1 MAKTEKATPPKD
13 GRTPFSRRKF
23 IGATVGAAAVLG
35 GYSYFFGSQYRA
47 AKADRKVDV
56 LLIGGGIMSATL
68 GVYLS
73 ELEPNWTYEVFERLD
88 KVAEESSNGWNNA
101 GTGHSALCELN
112 YSPMDDKGTV
122 HINQAININENFQIS
137 RQFWS
142 HQVRKGVLGNP
153 REFINSTPH
162 MNLVF
167 GQENREFIGK
177 RVEALKASPLFA
189 GMDMTTDPAKIAEW
203 VPIMME
209 GRKPDEVLTATRSP
223 LGTDVNLGEITRQ
236 FYKHLAGNAGAKVT
250 TGYEVRSIT
259 RNEDGSWRVSA
270 FDVNDRSKVQTVDAR
285 NVFIGAGGAALPLLQ
300 LSGIPE
306 AKQYGGFPV
315 GGEFLVTD
323 NPVVTSRHW
332 ARVYGLAD
340 TGSPPMSVPHL
351 DTRVLD
357 GKKVI
362 LFGPFATWSSKF
374 LKNGSYFDLAKASTL
389 SNIIPQL
396 QVGTHEFALVKYL
409 AQQLALS
416 REEKMAALRR
426 YMPEAKD
433 ADWRLWEAG
442 QRVQI
447 IKNDP
452 EKGGVL
458 KLGTEVVV
466 SGDRSVS
473 ALLGASPGGSTSPA
487 IMLSLLERVFPD
499 QMKTPAWQQKIR
511 EIVPSY
517 GKKLNDNPQLLAK
530 EWASTAE
537 TLQLAIAS
545 PSLDGFVPSTAPA
558 AAPSA
563 KPAEV
568 KQVPDIAL

>member
-1 MAKTEKATPPKD
+1 MSNREDQAVPVKRS
-13 GRTPFSRRKF
+13 GVSRRKF
-23 IGATVGAAAVLG
+23 MTAAAAGAAALYG
-35 GYSYFFGSQYRA
+35 GYSYGFGSQYRA
-47 AKADRKVDV
+47 ARADREVDV

-68 GVYLS
+68 GVYLK
-73 ELEPNWTYEVFERLD
+73 ELEPGWTCEVFERLD

-112 YSPMDDKGTV
+112 YTPMDDQGNV
-122 HINQAININENFQIS
+122 HIAQAIGINENFQIS

-142 HQVRKGVLGNP
+142 HQVRQGVLGDP
-153 REFINSTPH
+153 RGFINSTPH

-167 GQENREFIGK
+167 GEENRAFIRK

-189 GMDMTTDPAKIAEW
+189 GMEMTTDPEQIQRW
-203 VPIMME
+203 IPIMME

-236 FYKHLAGNAGAKVT
+236 FYGHLTDKSGVKVS

-259 RNEDGSWRVSA
+259 RNDDGTWRVSA
-270 FDVNDRSKVQTVDAR
+270 FNVKDSSKVQTVDAR
-285 NVFIGAGGAALPLLQ
+285 IVFIGAGGAALPLLQ

-323 NPVVTSRHW
+323 NPEITSRHL
-332 ARVYGLAD
+332 AKVYGLAD

-374 LKNGSYFDLAKASTL
+374 LKNGSYFDLAKATTL
-389 SNIIPQL
+389 SNVIPEM
-396 QVGTHEFALVKYL
+396 QVGVHEFALVKYL

-416 REEKMAALRR
+416 REEKMAALRH

-433 ADWRLWEAG
+433 QDWRLWEAG

-447 IKNDP
+447 IKKDP
-452 EKGGVL
+452 KKGGVL
-458 KLGTEVVV
+458 RLGTEVVV
-466 SGDRSVS
+466 SSDRTVS

-499 QMKTPAWQQKIR
+499 QMKSAAWQSKIR

-517 GKKLNDNPQLLAK
+517 GKKLNDDPQMLAA
-530 EWASTAE
+530 EWAATAA
-537 TLQLAIAS
+537 TLKLAIAS
-545 PSLDGFVPSTAPA
+545 PSLDHFVPTAPA
-558 AAPSA
+558 PKAGTGT
-563 KPAEV
+563 V
-568 KQVPDIAL
+568 KKVPDMAL

>member
-1 MAKTEKATPPKD
+1 MGQANNKNTTVEAK
-13 GRTPFSRRKF
+13 GRRFSRRQF
-23 IGATVGAAAVLG
+23 IGAAVGAAAVWG
-35 GYSYFFGSQYRA
+35 GYSVFFGGQFRA
-47 AKADRKVDV
+47 DKADRKVDV

-68 GVYLS
+68 GVYLA
-73 ELEPNWTYEVFERLD
+73 ELEPTWTCEVFERLD

-112 YSPMDDKGTV
+112 YTPMDDQGKV
-122 HINQAININENFQIS
+122 HISKAVEINENFQIS

-142 HQVRKGVLGNP
+142 HQVRKGVLGHP

-167 GQENREFIGK
+167 GAENREFIRK

-189 GMDMTTDPAKIAEW
+189 GMEMTTDPVRIKEW
-203 VPIMME
+203 IPIMME
-209 GRKPDEVLTATRSP
+209 GRKPDEIVTATRSP
-223 LGTDVNLGEITRQ
+223 LGTDVNLGAITRQ
-236 FYKHLAGNAGAKVT
+236 FYKHLNERVGVKVT
-250 TGYEVRSIT
+250 TGHEVRSIT
-259 RNEDGSWRVSA
+259 RNDDGSWRVSA
-270 FDVNDRSKVQTVDAR
+270 FDIKDKSRIQTVDAR
-285 NVFIGAGGAALPLLQ
+285 HIFIGAGGAALPLLQ

-323 NPVVTSRHW
+323 NPQITARHL
-332 ARVYGLAD
+332 AKVYGLAD

-357 GKKVI
+357 GKTVL

-374 LKNGSYFDLAKASTL
+374 LKNGSYFDMAKATTP

-396 QVGTHEFALVKYL
+396 QVGMHEFALVKYL
-409 AQQLALS
+409 AQQLELS
-416 REEKMAALRR
+416 KEEKMAALRR

-433 ADWRLWEAG
+433 QDWRLWQAG

-447 IKNDP
+447 IKNVP
-452 EKGGVL
+452 GQGGVL

-466 SGDRSVS
+466 SEDRSVS

-487 IMLSLLERVFPD
+487 IMLSLLEKVFPERL
-499 QMKTPAWQQKIR
+499 KTAAWQSKIR
-511 EIVPSY
+511 EIVPTY
-517 GKKLNDNPQLLAK
+517 GKKLNENPQLLAA
-530 EWASTAE
+530 EWAATAE
-537 TLQLAIAS
+537 ALQLAIAA
-545 PSLDGFVPSTAPA
+545 PDLGGFTPASAPA
-558 AAPSA
+558 EQPGQE
-563 KPAEV
+563 KHL
-568 KQVPDIAL
+568 PDIAL

>member
-1 MAKTEKATPPKD
+1 MTQADNKNPSGK
-13 GRTPFSRRKF
+13 RFSRRQF
-23 IGATVGAAAVLG
+23 IGAAVGAAAVWG
-35 GYSYFFGSQYRA
+35 GYSIFFGGQFRA
-47 AKADRKVDV
+47 AKADRSVDV

-68 GVYLS
+68 GTYLT
-73 ELEPNWTYEVFERLD
+73 ELEPKWTFEVFERLD

-112 YSPMDDKGTV
+112 YTPMDDKGVV
-122 HINQAININENFQIS
+122 HITQAIGINENFQIS

-167 GQENREFIGK
+167 GPENREFITK
-177 RVEALKASPLFA
+177 RVAALKASPLFA
-189 GMDMTTDPAKIAEW
+189 GMEMTTDPVKIKEW

-209 GRKPDEVLTATRSP
+209 GRKPDEMVTATRSP
-223 LGTDVNLGEITRQ
+223 LGTDVNLGSITRQ
-236 FYKHLAGNAGAKVT
+236 FYQHLSKNGSKIT
-250 TGYEVRSIT
+250 TGFEVRSIT
-259 RNEDGSWRVSA
+259 RNDGGSWRVSA
-270 FDVNDRSKVQTVDAR
+270 FDIKDKSKIQTIDAR
-285 NVFIGAGGAALPLLQ
+285 HIFIGAGGAALPLLQ

-323 NPVVTSRHW
+323 NPAITSRHL
-332 ARVYGLAD
+332 AKVYGLAD

-357 GKKVI
+357 GKTVL
-362 LFGPFATWSSKF
+362 LFGPFATWSTKF
-374 LKNGSYFDLAKASTL
+374 LKNGSYFDIAKATTP

-396 QVGTHEFALVKYL
+396 QVGAHEFALVKYL
-409 AQQLALS
+409 AQQLELS
-416 REEKMAALRR
+416 REDKMNALRH

-433 ADWRLWEAG
+433 EDWRLWQAG

-447 IKNDP
+447 IKNMPD
-452 EKGGVL
+452 KGGVL

-466 SGDRSVS
+466 SEDRSVS

-487 IMLSLLERVFPD
+487 IMLSLLEKVFPE
-499 QMKTPAWQQKIR
+499 QIKSAAWQEKIR

-517 GKKLNDNPQLLAK
+517 GKKLNEHPDLLAA
-530 EWASTAE
+530 EWAATAE
-537 TLQLAIAS
+537 TLQLTIAS
-545 PSLDGFVPSTAPA
+545 PSLEGFVAGATPD
-558 AAPSA
+558 AAPGV
-563 KPAEV
+563 V
-568 KQVPDIAL
+568 KKVPDIAL

>member
-1 MAKTEKATPPKD
+1 MTQTDNKNPSGK
-13 GRTPFSRRKF
+13 RFSRRQF
-23 IGATVGAAAVLG
+23 IGAAVGAAAVWG
-35 GYSYFFGSQYRA
+35 GYSIFFGGQFRA
-47 AKADRKVDV
+47 AKADRSVDV

-68 GVYLS
+68 GTYLT
-73 ELEPNWTYEVFERLD
+73 ELEPKWTFEVFERLD

-112 YSPMDDKGTV
+112 YTPMDDKGVV
-122 HINQAININENFQIS
+122 HITQAIGINENFQIS

-167 GQENREFIGK
+167 GPENREFITK
-177 RVEALKASPLFA
+177 RVAALKASPLFA
-189 GMDMTTDPAKIAEW
+189 GMEMTTDPVKIKEW

-209 GRKPDEVLTATRSP
+209 GRKPDEMVTATRSP
-223 LGTDVNLGEITRQ
+223 LGTDVNLGSITRQ
-236 FYKHLAGNAGAKVT
+236 FYQHLSKNGSKIT
-250 TGYEVRSIT
+250 TGFEVRSIT
-259 RNEDGSWRVSA
+259 RNDDGSWRVSA
-270 FDVNDRSKVQTVDAR
+270 FDIKDKSKIQTIDAR
-285 NVFIGAGGAALPLLQ
+285 HIFIGAGGAALPLLQ

-323 NPVVTSRHW
+323 NPAITSRHL
-332 ARVYGLAD
+332 AKVYGLAD

-357 GKKVI
+357 GKTVL
-362 LFGPFATWSSKF
+362 LFGPFATWSTKF
-374 LKNGSYFDLAKASTL
+374 LKNGSYFDIAKATTP

-396 QVGTHEFALVKYL
+396 QVGAHEFALVKYL
-409 AQQLALS
+409 AQQLELS
-416 REEKMAALRR
+416 REDKMNALRH

-433 ADWRLWEAG
+433 EDWRLWQAG

-447 IKNDP
+447 IKNMPD
-452 EKGGVL
+452 KGGVL

-466 SGDRSVS
+466 SEDRSVS

-487 IMLSLLERVFPD
+487 IMLSLLEKVFPE
-499 QMKTPAWQQKIR
+499 QIKSAAWQEKIR

-517 GKKLNDNPQLLAK
+517 GKKLNEHPDLLAA
-530 EWASTAE
+530 EWAATAE
-537 TLQLAIAS
+537 TLQLTIAS
-545 PSLDGFVPSTAPA
+545 PSLEGFVAGATTD
-558 AAPSA
+558 AAPGV
-563 KPAEV
+563 V
-568 KQVPDIAL
+568 KKVPDIAL

>member
-1 MAKTEKATPPKD
+1 MNQINNKKTAPDANGKH
-13 GRTPFSRRKF
+13 FSRRQF
-23 IGATVGAAAVLG
+23 IGAAIGAAALWG
-35 GYSYFFGSQYRA
+35 GYSYLFGSQYRA

-73 ELEPNWTYEVFERLD
+73 ELEPGWTYEVFERLNN
-88 KVAEESSNGWNNA
+88 VAEESSNGWNNA

-112 YSPMDDKGTV
+112 YTPMDDKGNV
-122 HINQAININENFQIS
+122 HISQAIGINENFQIS

-167 GQENREFIGK
+167 GEENREFIRK
-177 RVEALKASPLFA
+177 RVDALKASPLFA
-189 GMDMTTDPAKIAEW
+189 GMEMTTDRARIAEW
-203 VPIMME
+203 IPIMME
-209 GRKPDEVLTATRSP
+209 GRKPEDIVTVTRSP
-223 LGTDVNLGEITRQ
+223 LGTDVNLGAITRQ
-236 FYKHLAGNAGAKVT
+236 FYKHLGENSGVKIS

-259 RNEDGSWRVSA
+259 RNDDGSWRVSA
-270 FDVNDRSKVQTVDAR
+270 FDVKDSSKIQTVDAR
-285 NVFIGAGGAALPLLQ
+285 HVFIGAGGAALPLLQ

-315 GGEFLVTD
+315 GGEFLVTE
-323 NPVVTSRHW
+323 NPEITSRHL
-332 ARVYGLAD
+332 AKVYGLAD
-340 TGSPPMSVPHL
+340 TGAPPMSVPHL

-357 GKKVI
+357 GKTVI

-374 LKNGSYFDLAKASTL
+374 LKNGSYFDLAKATTP
-389 SNIIPQL
+389 SNIIPQM
-396 QVGTHEFALVKYL
+396 QVGIHEFALVKYL
-409 AQQLALS
+409 AQQLELS
-416 REEKMAALRR
+416 RSEKMEALRR

-433 ADWRLWEAG
+433 EDWRSWQAG

-466 SGDRSVS
+466 SNDRSVS

-487 IMLSLLERVFPD
+487 IMLSLLERVFPE

-517 GKKLNDNPQLLAK
+517 GKKLNEDPQLLAK
-530 EWASTAE
+530 EWATTAE
-537 TLQLAIAS
+537 TLQLTITP
-545 PSLDGFVPSTAPA
+545 PSLDGFVQGVAPA
-558 AAPSA
+558 EQPGL
-563 KPAEV
+563 V
-568 KQVPDIAL
+568 KKVPDMAL

>member
-1 MAKTEKATPPKD
+1 MSNREDQAVPVKRS
-13 GRTPFSRRKF
+13 GVSRRKF
-23 IGATVGAAAVLG
+23 MTAAAAGAAALYG
-35 GYSYFFGSQYRA
+35 GYSYGFGSQYRA
-47 AKADRKVDV
+47 ARADREVDV

-68 GVYLS
+68 GVYLK
-73 ELEPNWTYEVFERLD
+73 ELEPGWTCEVFERLD

-112 YSPMDDKGTV
+112 YTPMDDQGNV
-122 HINQAININENFQIS
+122 HIAQAIGINENFQIS

-142 HQVRKGVLGNP
+142 HQVRQGVLGDP
-153 REFINSTPH
+153 RGFINSTPH

-167 GQENREFIGK
+167 GEENRAFIRK

-189 GMDMTTDPAKIAEW
+189 GMEMTTDPEQIQRW
-203 VPIMME
+203 IPIMME

-236 FYKHLAGNAGAKVT
+236 FYGHLTDKSGVKVS

-259 RNEDGSWRVSA
+259 RNDDGTWRVSA
-270 FDVNDRSKVQTVDAR
+270 FNVKDSSKVQTVDAR
-285 NVFIGAGGAALPLLQ
+285 TVFIGAGGAALPLLQ

-323 NPVVTSRHW
+323 NPEITSRHL
-332 ARVYGLAD
+332 AKVYGLAD

-374 LKNGSYFDLAKASTL
+374 LKNGSYFDLAKATTL
-389 SNIIPQL
+389 SNVIPEM
-396 QVGTHEFALVKYL
+396 QVGVHEFALVKYL

-416 REEKMAALRR
+416 REEKMAALRH

-433 ADWRLWEAG
+433 QDWRLWEAG

-447 IKNDP
+447 IKKDP
-452 EKGGVL
+452 KKGGVL
-458 KLGTEVVV
+458 RLGTEVVV
-466 SGDRSVS
+466 SSDRTVS

-499 QMKTPAWQQKIR
+499 QMKSAAWQSKIR

-517 GKKLNDNPQLLAK
+517 GKKLNDDPQMLAA
-530 EWASTAE
+530 EWAATAA
-537 TLQLAIAS
+537 TLKLAIAS
-545 PSLDGFVPSTAPA
+545 PSLDHFVPTAPA
-558 AAPSA
+558 PKAGTGT
-563 KPAEV
+563 V
-568 KQVPDIAL
+568 KKVPDMAL

>member
-1 MAKTEKATPPKD
+1 MTQADNKNPSGK
-13 GRTPFSRRKF
+13 RFSRRQF
-23 IGATVGAAAVLG
+23 IGAAVGAAAVWG
-35 GYSYFFGSQYRA
+35 GYSIFFGGQFRA
-47 AKADRKVDV
+47 AKADRSVDV

-68 GVYLS
+68 GTYLT
-73 ELEPNWTYEVFERLD
+73 ELEPKWTFEVFERLD

-112 YSPMDDKGTV
+112 YTPMDDKGVV
-122 HINQAININENFQIS
+122 HITQAIGINENFQIS

-167 GQENREFIGK
+167 GPENREFITK
-177 RVEALKASPLFA
+177 RVAALKASPLFA
-189 GMDMTTDPAKIAEW
+189 GMEMTTDPVKIKEW

-209 GRKPDEVLTATRSP
+209 GRKPDEMVTATRSP
-223 LGTDVNLGEITRQ
+223 LGTDVNLGSITRQ
-236 FYKHLAGNAGAKVT
+236 FYQHLSKNGSKIT
-250 TGYEVRSIT
+250 TGFEVRSIT
-259 RNEDGSWRVSA
+259 RNDDGSWRVSA
-270 FDVNDRSKVQTVDAR
+270 FDIKDKSKIQTIDAR
-285 NVFIGAGGAALPLLQ
+285 HIFIGAGGAALPLLQ

-323 NPVVTSRHW
+323 NPAITSRHL
-332 ARVYGLAD
+332 AKVYGLAD

-357 GKKVI
+357 GKTVL
-362 LFGPFATWSSKF
+362 LFGPFATWSTKF
-374 LKNGSYFDLAKASTL
+374 LKNGSYFDIAKATTP

-396 QVGTHEFALVKYL
+396 QVGAHEFALVKYL
-409 AQQLALS
+409 AQQLELS
-416 REEKMAALRR
+416 REDKMNALRH

-433 ADWRLWEAG
+433 EDWRLWQAG

-447 IKNDP
+447 IKNMPD
-452 EKGGVL
+452 KGGVL

-466 SGDRSVS
+466 SEDRSVS

-487 IMLSLLERVFPD
+487 IMLSLLEKVFPE
-499 QMKTPAWQQKIR
+499 QIKSAAWQEKIR

-517 GKKLNDNPQLLAK
+517 GKKLNEHPDLLAA
-530 EWASTAE
+530 EWAATAE
-537 TLQLAIAS
+537 TLQLTIAS
-545 PSLDGFVPSTAPA
+545 PSLEGFVAGATPD
-558 AAPSA
+558 AAPGV
-563 KPAEV
+563 V
-568 KQVPDIAL
+568 KKVPDIAL

>member
-1 MAKTEKATPPKD
+1 MSPSNNNNTEAATK
-13 GRTPFSRRKF
+13 GRRFSRRKF
-23 IGATVGAAAVLG
+23 IGAAVGAAAVWG
-35 GYSYFFGSQYRA
+35 GYSVLFGGQFRA
-47 AKADRKVDV
+47 DKADRKVDV

-68 GVYLS
+68 GVYLA
-73 ELEPNWTYEVFERLD
+73 ELEPSWTFEVFERLD

-112 YSPMDDKGTV
+112 YTPMDDKGKV
-122 HINQAININENFQIS
+122 QISKAVEINENFQIS

-142 HQVRKGVLGNP
+142 HQVRKGLLGNP

-167 GQENREFIGK
+167 GEENREFIRK

-189 GMDMTTDPAKIAEW
+189 GMEMTTDPVKIKEW
-203 VPIMME
+203 IPIMME
-209 GRKPDEVLTATRSP
+209 GRKPEEVVTATRSP
-223 LGTDVNLGEITRQ
+223 LGTDVNLGAITRQ
-236 FYKHLAGNAGAKVT
+236 FYQHLNQRGVTIT
-250 TGYEVRSIT
+250 TGHEVRSIT
-259 RNEDGSWRVSA
+259 RNDDGSWRVSA
-270 FDVNDRSKVQTVDAR
+270 FDIRDKAKVRTIDAR
-285 NVFIGAGGAALPLLQ
+285 HIFIGAGGAALPLLQ

-315 GGEFLVTD
+315 GGEFLVTE
-323 NPVVTSRHW
+323 NPQITSRHL
-332 ARVYGLAD
+332 AKVYGLAD

-357 GKKVI
+357 GKTVL
-362 LFGPFATWSSKF
+362 LFGPFATWSSKY
-374 LKNGSYFDLAKASTL
+374 LKHGSYFDMAKATTP

-396 QVGTHEFALVKYL
+396 QVGMHEFALVKYL
-409 AQQLALS
+409 AQQLELS
-416 REEKMAALRR
+416 KEEKMAALRR

-433 ADWRLWEAG
+433 EDWRLWQAG

-447 IKNDP
+447 IKNVP
-452 EKGGVL
+452 GQGGVL

-466 SGDRSVS
+466 SADRSVS

-487 IMLSLLERVFPD
+487 IMLSLLEKVFPD
-499 QMKTPAWQQKIR
+499 RMKTAAWRDKIH
-511 EIVPSY
+511 EIVPTY
-517 GKKLNDNPQLLAK
+517 GKKLNDNPDLLAA

-545 PSLDGFVPSTAPA
+545 PSLDGFAPA
-558 AAPSA
+558 APATE
-563 KPAEV
+563 KPGEV
-568 KQVPDIAL
+568 KKVPDIAL

>member
-1 MAKTEKATPPKD
+1 MDKTDNKTTPD
-13 GRTPFSRRKF
+13 GGRKPFSRRKF
-23 IGATVGAAAVLG
+23 IAAAVGAAAVWG
-35 GYSYFFGSQYRA
+35 GYSYLFGSQYRA

-73 ELEPNWTYEVFERLD
+73 ELEPNWTFEVFERLD

-112 YSPMDDKGTV
+112 YTPMDDKGNV
-122 HINQAININENFQIS
+122 HITQAIGINENFQIS

-167 GQENREFIGK
+167 GQENREFIRK

-189 GMDMTTDPAKIAEW
+189 GMEMTTDPAKIAEW
-203 VPIMME
+203 IPIMME
-209 GRKPDEVLTATRSP
+209 GRKPEEVVTATRSP

-236 FYKHLAGNAGAKVT
+236 FYKHLSGNSVKVT

-270 FDVNDRSKVQTVDAR
+270 FDVNDSSKIQTVDAKTL
-285 NVFIGAGGAALPLLQ
+285 FIGAGGAALPLLQ

-306 AKQYGGFPV
+306 GKQYGGFPV

-323 NPVVTSRHW
+323 KPEIASRHL
-332 ARVYGLAD
+332 AKVYGLAD

-374 LKNGSYFDLAKASTL
+374 LKNGSYFDLAKATTP
-389 SNIIPQL
+389 SNVIPQL
-396 QVGTHEFALVKYL
+396 QVGAHEFALVKYL

-416 REEKMAALRR
+416 QSQKMDALRH

-452 EKGGVL
+452 VKGGIL

-466 SGDRSVS
+466 SADRSVS

-499 QMKTPAWQQKIR
+499 QMKTSAWQQKIR

-517 GKKLNDNPQLLAK
+517 GKKLNENPELLAK

-545 PSLDGFVPSTAPA
+545 PSLDGFVPNTAPVA
-558 AAPSA
+558 NPGVI
-563 KPAEV
+563 K
-568 KQVPDIAL
+568 KVPDMAL

>member
-1 MAKTEKATPPKD
+1 MSQKD
-13 GRTPFSRRKF
+13 NKNTAADGKRGRFSRRQF
-23 IGATVGAAAVLG
+23 MGAAVGAAAVWG
-35 GYSYFFGSQYRA
+35 GYSVFFGGQFRA
-47 AKADRKVDV
+47 DKADRKVDV

-73 ELEPNWTYEVFERLD
+73 ELEPTWTSEVFERLD

-112 YSPMDDKGTV
+112 YTPMDDKGKV
-122 HINQAININENFQIS
+122 QISKAVEINENFQVS

-167 GQENREFIGK
+167 GEENRAFIRK

-189 GMDMTTDPAKIAEW
+189 GMEMTTDPAQIKEW
-203 VPIMME
+203 IPIMME
-209 GRKPDEVLTATRSP
+209 GRKPEDIVTATRSP
-223 LGTDVNLGEITRQ
+223 LGTDVNLGAITRQ
-236 FYKHLAGNAGAKVT
+236 FYQHLNQRAGVKIS

-259 RNEDGSWRVSA
+259 RNSDGSWRVSA
-270 FDVNDRSKVQTVDAR
+270 FDIKDKSRIQTVDAR
-285 NVFIGAGGAALPLLQ
+285 HIFIGAGGAALPLLQ

-323 NPVVTSRHW
+323 NPQITSRHL
-332 ARVYGLAD
+332 AKVYGLAD

-357 GKKVI
+357 GKTVL
-362 LFGPFATWSSKF
+362 LFGPFATWSSKY
-374 LKNGSYFDLAKASTL
+374 LKNGSYFDMAKATTP

-396 QVGTHEFALVKYL
+396 QVGMHEFALVKYL
-409 AQQLALS
+409 AQQLELS
-416 REEKMAALRR
+416 KEEKMAALRH

-433 ADWRLWEAG
+433 EDWRLWQAG

-447 IKNDP
+447 IKNIP
-452 EKGGVL
+452 GQGGVL

-466 SGDRSVS
+466 SEDRSVS

-487 IMLSLLERVFPD
+487 IMLSLLEKVFPD
-499 QMKTPAWQQKIR
+499 QMKSAAWRSKIL

-517 GKKLNDNPQLLAK
+517 GKKLNENPALLAA

-545 PSLDGFVPSTAPA
+545 PSLEGFTPA
-558 AAPSA
+558 AATA
-563 KPAEV
+563 DKPGVV
-568 KQVPDIAL
+568 KKVPDIAL